1 MLTQDTG
8 QLTERSRL
16 LKLRALSST
25 RQSAR
30 VRTAPLDYTG
40 FCPRTLITSRAFDP
54 VRDVISKA
62 GVLVPLAVDGILL
75 NESAVNLSAD
85 AQLTGR
91 CSSLAAAAGALMAP
105 LHCCGRCPI
114 AGNQLATSTRCST
127 RPRTCPT
134 KRAHGHRS
142 LRYRTTPV
150 CRSFSADTTPRI
162 AVILITVAM

>member
-16 LKLRALSST
+16 LKPRAPSST

-30 VRTAPLDYTG
+30 VRTAPLNYTG
-40 FCPRTLITSRAFDP
+40 FCLRTLITPRAFNQ

-75 NESAVNLSAD
+75 NESIVNLSAD

-91 CSSLAAAAGALMAP
+91 LQQ
-105 LHCCGRCPI
+105 I
-114 AGNQLATSTRCST
+114 AGDCWRIDGTFSLLRPVPDCGKSARYLNALKYPTPNMSHQART
-127 RPRTCPT
+127 RPQITEVLNYFRM
-134 KRAHGHRS
+134 
-142 LRYRTTPV
+142 
-150 CRSFSADTTPRI
+150 SFI
-162 AVILITVAM
+162 